1 MNWKVV
7 PLEQLAAREDS
18 AIKIGPFGS
27 QLRKCDLVPSGIH
40 VVGIENVVKEK
51 FNGFGER
58 YITAEKFHSLRSV
71 EVRSGDLLITMMGT
85 VGEVAVVP
93 PGTAT
98 SVMDSH
104 LLRFRPNLEVC
115 SPQFVAWLI
124 KGSPVVRAAIQGRA
138 HGAIMKGLNS
148 SLIRTLPAPL
158 PPLAEQERIVKLLD
172 EADELRKLR
181 VQADRHTAA
190 LIPSLFHEMFGD
202 QNFPIVALRE
212 LATKER
218 NSLTNGPFGSDLLSS
233 ELTDSGVPVI
243 YIRDI
248 SSGNYK
254 RKSTVCVTPAKAAE
268 LEFCNAKPG
277 DVLVAKVGAPPGI
290 AAVYPAKEPHAI
302 VTQDVIRI
310 RPNVERALSVY
321 VEGFLNSSLGLEEV
335 RNITIQATRQRFSL
349 GQFKEINVPLPP
361 LSPQKEFAAR
371 VSEIRAVQAEQAA
384 SRCHLDDLFQSLM
397 YRAFKG
403 EL

>member
-1 MNWKVV
+1 MVSAAAVRECMPEPVPIGTLLFSFKLSIGKMAVAGCPLYTNEAIAALPIRDPAKLSRDFLRYALLAESHEGTANTAVLGKV
-7 PLEQLAAREDS
+7 L
-18 AIKIGPFGS
+18 
-27 QLRKCDLVPSGIH
+27 
-40 VVGIENVVKEK
+40 NKEK
-51 FNGFGER
+51 VQQLS
-58 YITAEKFHSLRSV
+58 ISV
-71 EVRSGDLLITMMGT
+71 
-85 VGEVAVVP
+85 
-93 PGTAT
+93 
-98 SVMDSH
+98 
-104 LLRFRPNLEVC
+104 
-115 SPQFVAWLI
+115 
-124 KGSPVVRAAIQGRA
+124 
-138 HGAIMKGLNS
+138 
-148 SLIRTLPAPL
+148 

-181 VQADRHTAA
+181 ARANRRTVD

-202 QNFPIVALRE
+202 QNFPKVALRE

-248 SSGNYK
+248 SSGNYE
-254 RKSTVCVTPAKAAE
+254 RKSRVCVTPAKASE

-290 AAVYPAKEPHAI
+290 AAVYPVKEPHAI

-310 RPNVERALSVY
+310 RPNVERALPVY
-321 VEGFLNSSLGLEEV
+321 VEGFLNSSLGLGEV

-349 GQFKEINVPLPP
+349 GQFKEIKVPLPP

-371 VSEIRAVQAEQAA
+371 VSDIRVMQTEQAA
-384 SRCHLDDLFQSLM
+384 SRRRLDDLFQSMLH
-397 YRAFKG
+397 RAFQG